1 MSTETDID
9 LPTARV
15 RAFSPDGVQV
25 LQIQVGDVESE
36 TPLGFFL
43 LPDGNIDNAFRIDA
57 GSGDLE
63 VNNPSA
69 LDPEVNPRFE
79 LAVEV
84 TDGQDKAV
92 VGVAV
97 EVVKRSKRK
106 KGVGGEG
113 TKLTPGLQKLRNVFE
128 TLDDEIAQGSRPIFV
143 GLNQE
148 NHGLLLA
155 GIATSGGL
163 PTPFAVAKIDIL
175 DREGQSVIRESILRK
190 SGDEGEFGA
199 EVTPFLW
206 GSFATPLTIE
216 VSISLTGWGGQA
228 SRIKALTYTFDP
240 EKIAESGVEGKI
252 VGRVLRPE

>member
-128 TLDDEIAQGSRPIFV
+128 TLDDEIAQGSRPIFSFCSPV
-143 GLNQE
+143 
-148 NHGLLLA
+148 
-155 GIATSGGL
+155 SGM
-163 PTPFAVAKIDIL
+163 V
-175 DREGQSVIRESILRK
+175 R
-190 SGDEGEFGA
+190 
-199 EVTPFLW
+199 
-206 GSFATPLTIE
+206 
-216 VSISLTGWGGQA
+216 
-228 SRIKALTYTFDP
+228 
-240 EKIAESGVEGKI
+240 
-252 VGRVLRPE
+252 